1 MFKNI
6 LITFFSLVVLLVVIF
21 LSFFNSSNNQP
32 SRQNYRENY
41 TDQELQLAAKNIY
54 PKAKTPELLL
64 EFYSQS
70 LEKKEKLNVK
80 MLSMPR
86 EFLTTGSDWDKEFDK
101 FWEKY
106 QGQTGIYSP
115 ITSDSTKDCEG
126 SWINFQNQKEF
137 VCTRKIFYG
146 DIKSKPNKPFGEY
159 WTLQL
164 PN

>member
-6 LITFFSLVVLLVVIF
+6 LITVFSLVVLLVIIF
-21 LSFFNSSNNQP
+21 LYFFNFGNNQP
-32 SRQNYRENY
+32 IRKNYRENY
-41 TDQELQLAAKNIY
+41 TTQELQFTTENIY
-54 PKAKTPELLL
+54 SKAKTPELML
-64 EFYSQS
+64 EFYTQS

-106 QGQTGIYSP
+106 QGQAGIYSP

-126 SWINFQNQKEF
+126 SWFNFQNQKEF
-137 VCTRKIFYG
+137 VCTRKISYG
-146 DIKSKPNKPFGEY
+146 DIKSKPNKPFREY
-159 WTLQL
+159 WSLQL